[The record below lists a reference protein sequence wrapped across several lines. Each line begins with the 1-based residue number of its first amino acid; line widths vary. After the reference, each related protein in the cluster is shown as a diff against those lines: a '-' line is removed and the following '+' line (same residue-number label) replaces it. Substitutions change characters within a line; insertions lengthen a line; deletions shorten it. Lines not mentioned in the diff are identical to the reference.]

1 MLCNYGQKL
10 KETDLNKEFL
20 MLFDVV
26 VVGCDKNGLGVGH
39 AMAIINNTLQHTPH
53 KYIFCPPSSRIQQS
67 PCYNECSICNIEAV
81 IFPFSLELTSIYF

>member
-26 VVGCDKNGLGVGH
+26 VVGCDKNGSGVGR
-39 AMAIINNTLQHTPH
+39 AMTIINNTLQHTP
-53 KYIFCPPSSRIQQS
+53 
-67 PCYNECSICNIEAV
+67 
-81 IFPFSLELTSIYF
+81 